1 MVDRDVHNI
10 YNNIEFIKLFMESE
24 SEARMRK
31 GIMLSGMRPTGAL
44 HLGNYFGAL
53 ENWIKLQNE
62 YDCYFFVAD
71 WHALTTGYEDTSN
84 IKANIDDLVTDWL
97 STGLDPEK
105 CTIFLQSSIKE
116 HAELHL
122 LFSMST
128 PLTWLYRCP
137 TYKDQ
142 LSQMK
147 EKNISTYG
155 FLGYPCLQAA
165 DILLYK
171 ANAVPVGEDQV
182 PHVELT
188 REIARRFN
196 FLFGDIFPEPAAV
209 LTKSKVLPGT
219 DGRKMSKSY
228 NNTIAL
234 SDAPET
240 VRKKVM
246 TMVTDPARIKKDDP
260 GHPEVCTVFAF
271 QKVFDESG
279 YHETESLCKA
289 GGIGCVQCK
298 KNLAARMAVT
308 LTPIYEKRQDLLKKP
323 GFIKEVVENGNKCAR
338 KIAEKTMD
346 DVRKAMKI
354 DW

>member
-1 MVDRDVHNI
+1 M
-10 YNNIEFIKLFMESE
+10 S
-24 SEARMRK
+24 K
-31 GIMLSGMRPTGAL
+31 GVMLSGIRPTGAM

-53 ENWIKLQNE
+53 ENWIRLQNE
-62 YDCYFFVAD
+62 YECYFFVAD

-84 IKANIDDLVTDWL
+84 IKSNIMDMVTDWI
-97 STGLDPEK
+97 SAGLDPEK
-105 CTIFLQSSIKE
+105 CTFFLQSSIKE

-122 LFSMST
+122 LFSMLT
-128 PLTWLYRCP
+128 PLPWLYRNP

-142 LSQMK
+142 LAQLK
-147 EKNISTYG
+147 DKNISTYG

-165 DILLYK
+165 DILMYK

-196 FLFGDIFPEPAAV
+196 NIYGEVFPEPAAV
-209 LTKSKVLPGT
+209 LTKAKVLPGT

-234 SDAPET
+234 SDDPES

-246 TMVTDPARIKKDDP
+246 SMVTDPARIKKDDP
-260 GHPEVCTVFAF
+260 GHPDICTVYAF
-271 QKVFDESG
+271 LKVFDEKSTQ
-279 YHETESLCKA
+279 ETEANCKS
-289 GGIGCVQCK
+289 GCIGCVQCK
-298 KNLAARMAVT
+298 KNLAAKMAET
-308 LTPIYEKRQDLLKKP
+308 LTPIYDRRQELIKKP
-323 GFIKEVVENGNKCAR
+323 GYIREVLENGNTVAR
-338 KIAEKTMD
+338 KVAQQTMI
-346 DVRKAMKI
+346 DVRKAVKI

>member
-1 MVDRDVHNI
+1 MG
-10 YNNIEFIKLFMESE
+10 
-24 SEARMRK
+24 K
-31 GIMLSGMRPTGAL
+31 GTMLSGMRPTGAL

-53 ENWIKLQNE
+53 ENWVRLQNE

-71 WHALTTGYEDTSN
+71 WHALTTGYEDTSDIKSN
-84 IKANIDDLVTDWL
+84 ISGMVIDWL
-97 STGLDPEK
+97 SAGLDPEK
-105 CTIFLQSSIKE
+105 CTIFLQSSVKE

-122 LFSMST
+122 LFSMTT
-128 PLTWLYRCP
+128 PLSWLYRCP

-142 LSQMK
+142 LTQLK
-147 EKNISTYG
+147 EKNITTYG

-165 DILLYK
+165 DILMYK
-171 ANAVPVGEDQV
+171 AQAVPVGEDQV

-188 REIARRFN
+188 REMARRFN
-196 FLFGDIFPEPAAV
+196 FLFGEVFPEPEAR
-209 LTKSKVLPGT
+209 LTKAKVLPGT

-234 SDAPET
+234 SDDPET

-246 TMVTDPARIKKDDP
+246 TMVTDPARIRKDDP

-271 QKVFDESG
+271 NKVFNEEG
-279 YHETESLCKA
+279 VAETESQCRA
-289 GGIGCVQCK
+289 GCIGCVQCK
-298 KNLAARMAVT
+298 RNLHSKMAVL
-308 LTPIYEKRQDLLKKP
+308 LTPIYEKRQELLRKP
-323 GFIKEVVENGNKCAR
+323 QYIREVVENGNKRAR
-338 KIAEKTMD
+338 EIAQKTMA